1 MAVTRYLMKLLVLM
15 LIAVA
20 LRLPS
25 NMVKGDEVHGFPLV
39 PGLRHVCGRHI
50 TGVSGQPSRRTEITW
65 EAFATDATVGE
76 IVAQYRRKLGEAGM
90 EGDEHGATWRFPV
103 GTTKPKRLL
112 EVSAS
117 TKDGPWRDCDRAL
130 LAKAQCI
137 VLVSEIAPAD

>member
-50 TGVSGQPSRRTEITW
+50 TGVSGQPARRTEITG
-65 EAFATDATVGE
+65 EAFATDAAGGENGERARGNRCAVSTQARRGRHGGRRAWSDVAFSRRHNQAQASAGGVG
-76 IVAQYRRKLGEAGM
+76 VD
-90 EGDEHGATWRFPV
+90 EGRSV
-103 GTTKPKRLL
+103 
-112 EVSAS
+112 
-117 TKDGPWRDCDRAL
+117 
-130 LAKAQCI
+130 
-137 VLVSEIAPAD
+137 